1 MEKHQTNIYWFN
13 WPAHVGGSDT
23 KFVHT
28 LRLLA
33 GEYHITVIPN
43 DAGYYAD
50 PMWLDYLAGL
60 GVKTALLHELPAQ
73 LDGWAISLCNGL
85 FIKNGM
91 LGDCLRR
98 GLRVIWSSE
107 MMWHFYG
114 ELEAVR
120 FGLIHR
126 VLYVSAA
133 QRRLLEPGYRWAL
146 SGEPRR
152 PSTPPDVPLEDA
164 DAWHGRLNGPEGRG
178 IDWIMSGNYI
188 DPTQF
193 PFRARGVKNPGDPFT
208 IGRVSRPDPDKFP
221 DDFPLSYERL
231 GLREPVRFRVLGW
244 SDQMAARWPDHFYDE
259 RWDLVPTAGEPVTTF
274 LDSLDILVY
283 DLSPRFKESWGRAVV
298 EAMLSG
304 VVPLVPRGGGHH
316 LEHLVPHGVGGYLCD
331 GPEDFARHA
340 RALQDDPALL
350 ARLSLGARN
359 WATEH
364 LCNASEHLTIWRQV
378 FAD

>member
-1 MEKHQTNIYWFN
+1 MVREKTSIYWFN

-33 GEYHITVIPN
+33 GEYDITVIPN

-50 PMWLDYLAGL
+50 PLWLDFLAGL
-60 GVKTALLHELPAQ
+60 GVKTALMEELPEQ
-73 LDGWAISLCNGL
+73 LDGWAISLCNGI

-126 VLYVSAA
+126 VLYVSPA
-133 QRRLLEPGYRWAL
+133 QRRILEPGYQWAL
-146 SGEPRR
+146 SGAARQPAVAAASLIDE
-152 PSTPPDVPLEDA
+152 
-164 DAWHGRLNGPEGRG
+164 DAWHGTLSGSAGGSLE
-178 IDWIMSGNYI
+178 WIMSGNYI
-188 DPTQF
+188 DPSQF
-193 PFRARGVKNPGDPFT
+193 PFRVRGPKMPGDPFT
-208 IGRVSRPDPDKFP
+208 IGRISRPDPDKFP

-231 GLREPVRFRVLGW
+231 GLREPVRYRVLGW
-244 SDQMAARWPDHFYDE
+244 SDQLAARWPEHFYDE
-259 RWDLVPTAGEPVTTF
+259 HWDLVPTAGEPVPAF

-316 LEHLVPHGVGGYLCD
+316 LEHLVPHEIGGFLCD
-331 GPEDFARHA
+331 GPEDFSRYTC
-340 RALQDDPALL
+340 ALQDDPVLL
-350 ARLSLGARN
+350 ARLSHGART
-359 WATEH
+359 W
-364 LCNASEHLTIWRQV
+364 ASEHLCKASDHLAVWRQV

>member
-1 MEKHQTNIYWFN
+1 MVRERRSIYWFN

-33 GEYHITVIPN
+33 GEYDITVIPN

-50 PMWLDYLAGL
+50 PLWLDFLAGL
-60 GVKTALLHELPAQ
+60 GVKTALPEDLPEQ
-73 LDGWAISLCNGL
+73 CEGWAISLCNGL
-85 FIKNGM
+85 FFKNGM
-91 LGDCLRR
+91 LGACLRR

-126 VLYVSAA
+126 VLYVSPA
-133 QRRLLEPGYRWAL
+133 QRRMLEPGYAWAL
-146 SGEPRR
+146 SGADRR
-152 PSTPPDVPLEDA
+152 PAVAGASVIDEDA
-164 DAWHGRLNGPEGRG
+164 GHGTLTGPGGRSLE
-178 IDWIMSGNYI
+178 WVMSGNYI
-188 DPTQF
+188 DPSQF
-193 PFRARGVKNPGDPFT
+193 PFRVRGAKSPGEPFT
-208 IGRVSRPDPDKFP
+208 IGRISRPDPDKFP

-231 GLREPVRFRVLGW
+231 GLRDPVRYRVLGW
-244 SDQMAARWPDHFYDE
+244 SDQLAARWPEHFYDE
-259 RWDLVPTAGEPVTTF
+259 RWDLVPTAGEPVPAF

-316 LEHLVPHGVGGYLCD
+316 LEHLVPHEIGGFLCD
-331 GPEDFARHA
+331 GPEDFARYT
-340 RALQDDPALL
+340 RSLQEDPLLL
-350 ARLSLGARN
+350 ARLSQGARA

-364 LCNASEHLTIWRQV
+364 LCKAEDHLAVWRQV